1 MIHGLAGSAA
11 LMLLVLTTMASPLV
25 GFAYIAV
32 FGIGSIAGMMF
43 MSALVGLPVHLTANR
58 FTRANLAIRGLA
70 AVFSLGFGLFMVY
83 QIGFVDGLF
92 H

>member
-1 MIHGLAGSAA
+1 
-11 LMLLVLTTMASPLV
+11 MLLVLTTIPSPLV

-32 FGIGSIAGMMF
+32 FGIGTIAGMMF
-43 MSALVGLPVHLTANR
+43 MSALVGLPVHLTADR
-58 FTRANLAIRGLA
+58 FARANFAVRGLA